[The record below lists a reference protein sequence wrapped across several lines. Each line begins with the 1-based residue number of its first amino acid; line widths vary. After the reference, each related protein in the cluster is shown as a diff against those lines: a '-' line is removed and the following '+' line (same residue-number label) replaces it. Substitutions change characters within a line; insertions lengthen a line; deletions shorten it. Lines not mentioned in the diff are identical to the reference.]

1 MWPTLLTN
9 QNKLLGLASFWLMLL
24 FMGLFYQEPWQYPVV
39 DSFPLMERLIDPL
52 FLSNDFYTNTFS
64 DFSPRLALA
73 QVMVFISETLNIHY
87 THVVAYCNVLR
98 IWLYGIGLYLLFLQL
113 SNAKVALVAFT
124 FSALS
129 FLSMPFLPAWW
140 PVTFDLT
147 ASNVALVFAMFAW
160 VMTLKDRINS
170 CLILLSFSVY
180 IHPLVGV
187 QSLIVAVLIYISYF
201 GFSNFLHL
209 FKQPNIYLSGAL
221 FSGIFLFIY
230 SSFNQVLSDD
240 RFIEINGIYR
250 HGHHFIFS
258 HMDVEKWISTIL
270 MVVSCIVIINKIRP
284 SIKLTHTTH
293 AVIIYSSLMTLL
305 GYIFVELIPTRTM
318 VSFIPMRAF
327 SILVPIVVLS
337 LALLAVHKFQKR
349 DFVSFY
355 LLFLPFLPYQ
365 KLGIT
370 WYLFPNHHE
379 LVLPIILTLIALGN
393 ATLTE
398 YKPNVFKCI
407 NQVIS
412 RLVNQPSIGMAI
424 LPIALASVVLS
435 IIKVDF
441 SIPTINNNAEIYRWV
456 YDNTKNSD
464 VIVTEL
470 NAANNQ
476 KLRLLARRAVV
487 VSKDF
492 PFNEKFYEQ
501 WYERYSR
508 LYIKRDEARGN
519 IDSLSQQQLNSLL
532 DEYNATILI
541 RTKAFKSDT
550 HFDLIGQSEGETG
563 MSYIYR
569 NKLLGAL

>member
-1 MWPTLLTN
+1 MWPTTLTN

-39 DSFPLMERLIDPL
+39 DSFPLMERLMDPL
-52 FLSNDFYTNTFS
+52 FLPNDFYTNTFS

-73 QVMVFISETLNIHY
+73 QVVVFISETLDIHY

-160 VMTLKDRINS
+160 VMTLKGRINS

-187 QSLIVAVLIYISYF
+187 QSLIIAVLIYISYF

-209 FKQPNIYLSGAL
+209 FKQPSIYLSGTL

-258 HMDVEKWISTIL
+258 HMDVEKWVSTII

-284 SIKLTHTTH
+284 SIKLTHTTN

-337 LALLAVHKFQKR
+337 LALLAIHKFKNK
-349 DFVSFY
+349 DFVSFFI
-355 LLFLPFLPYQ
+355 LFLPFLPYQ

-370 WYLFPNHHE
+370 WYLLPNHHE
-379 LVLPIILTLIALGN
+379 LVLPIILTLITLAI

-398 YKPNVFKCI
+398 YKPNIFKCI
-407 NQVIS
+407 NKVLS
-412 RLVNQPSIGMAI
+412 RRINQPSIGMAI
-424 LPIALASVVLS
+424 LPIALFSVTLS

-441 SIPTINNNAEIYRWV
+441 NIPTINNNAEIYRWV
-456 YDNTKNSD
+456 YNNTKNSD

-569 NKLLGAL
+569 NKLLGVL